1 MSRTGPFGGQ
11 CAWVPS
17 PGCRSPAAGPTRCS
31 RPAALPIPR
40 NQVCKVARRALT
52 QAQRHRGQDPGARS
66 VCSAFRAAGAGE
78 VWSPRG
84 ARSRTPGPGSPE
96 RPGALPVRPGSPEPS
111 LSLAAP
117 KDRPGDGVSR
127 GHGERERASGR
138 ARLRRGCPSPTH
150 SVASTGAESSSA
162 PRGPAGGTSAPPPQ
176 QPSVGLQTGLNC
188 APRLSRGALP
198 HPSSPRPGRVLAPP
212 APCLRPAGFYPPPAL
227 GRPAATRGPSRL
239 RPASGQLGA
248 PLRFTLSSPPCFDL
262 CG

>member
-1 MSRTGPFGGQ
+1 MSRTGPLGGQ
-11 CAWVPS
+11 CSWAPS

-40 NQVCKVARRALT
+40 NQVWKVARRALT
-52 QAQRHRGQDPGARS
+52 RAQRHRGQDPGARS
-66 VCSAFRAAGAGE
+66 VCSAFRVAGAGE

-84 ARSRTPGPGSPE
+84 RAAGHRAPGRRRSRARFLYAQGARSLLCHSLRLRTGQGTGSPVATGKE
-96 RPGALPVRPGSPEPS
+96 RAHRAEPASDVGAPARHTRWPPPGRRARAPREAQPGAHRPPHPPAAFGR
-111 LSLAAP
+111 LANRA
-117 KDRPGDGVSR
+117 
-127 GHGERERASGR
+127 ELRASLG
-138 ARLRRGCPSPTH
+138 
-150 SVASTGAESSSA
+150 
-162 PRGPAGGTSAPPPQ
+162 
-176 QPSVGLQTGLNC
+176 
-188 APRLSRGALP
+188 RGALT

-227 GRPAATRGPSRL
+227 GRPGATRGPWRV